1 MPAKK
6 KSPAKKKPAAAPKA
20 APSQFFTEEG
30 GPWGKCFLPR
40 AKGEKRY
47 WLVKSEPDVF
57 SWTDLLAAPAGTT
70 HWNGVRNY
78 SARNFMTN
86 GMQVGDLVFFYHSND
101 DPQAIHGICE
111 VASAA
116 YPDPTQFDK
125 KHDGYDE
132 KATLDKPIWFMIDL
146 RAVEPLPR
154 PVTLQALKANR
165 ALAQM
170 AMIRT
175 GRLSVI
181 PLTSAEWDTMLAMSR
196 A

>member
-1 MPAKK
+1 MAAKK
-6 KSPAKKKPAAAPKA
+6 KVPAQKKSADKPAV

-40 AKGEKRY
+40 AKGERRY

-57 SWTDLLAAPAGTT
+57 SWDDLQQAPNKTT

-78 SARNFMTN
+78 SARNFMQR
-86 GMQVGDLVFFYHSND
+86 GMKLGDLVFYYHSNA

-111 VASAA
+111 VVREA
-116 YPDPTQFDK
+116 YPDDTAFDK
-125 KHDGYDE
+125 RDDGYDP
-132 KATLDKPIWFMIDL
+132 ASTPDAPTWFMVDL
-146 RAVEPLPR
+146 RAVEPLTH
-154 PVTLQALKANR
+154 PVTLPVLKSTP

-170 AMIRT
+170 ALIRT

-181 PLTSAEWDTMLAMSR
+181 PLTPAEWKTILTLSR
-196 A
+196 G